1 MTTQPAE
8 AEVVT
13 PAVGTAATSD
23 LTSFPFRRECPFS
36 LSQKYEAYS
45 DNELRKVDFK
55 GTPGWL
61 VTGYNN
67 VRSVLA
73 DPRMSVRGI
82 DDSTRGDDG
91 DQAVPGFFV
100 AMDPPEHDD
109 LRRILAKEF
118 TPRRMAAMR
127 PTIQRIADEL
137 IDAMLASD
145 GPVDLVDALALPL
158 PSLVICELLGVP
170 YDKHDFFQE
179 RTRAVLALSSTPEE
193 VGAAIGAVM
202 MYLAELV
209 TIKQAEPGDDLIS
222 LLVKHI
228 DSGAVT
234 VADVA
239 GMSTLLL
246 MAGHETTGN
255 MIGLGL
261 FSLFEHPDQLAEL
274 RGDLELM
281 PQAVEEL
288 LRHLDIISNLPRTT
302 TEDIEIEGQKIAKG
316 DLVMVS
322 TEAGN
327 KDATTFDDPERFDI
341 HRDAGRHLTFGHGL
355 HTCLGAPLARLELD
369 IVFTTLFQRIPT
381 LRLAVPAAEVKV
393 KYEAKILGVDELPV
407 TWDRS

>member
-8 AEVVT
+8 AEV
-13 PAVGTAATSD
+13 GTDD
-23 LTSFPFRRECPFS
+23 LASFPFRRECPFS
-36 LSQKYEAYS
+36 LSKQYETYS
-45 DNELRKVDFK
+45 DDALRKVDFK

-73 DPRMSVRGI
+73 DPRTSVRGI
-82 DDSTRGDDG
+82 DDSSRGDAG

-100 AMDPPEHDD
+100 AMDPPQHDD

-137 IDAMLASD
+137 IDTMLASE

-179 RTRAVLALSSTPEE
+179 RTRAVLAPNSTPEDIE
-193 VGAAIGAVM
+193 AAIGAVM

-228 DSGAVT
+228 DSGALT
-234 VADVA
+234 VIDVA
-239 GMSTLLL
+239 GMSTFLL

-261 FSLFEHPDQLAEL
+261 FSLLEHPDQLAEL
-274 RGDLELM
+274 RNDLQLM

-288 LRHLDIISNLPRTT
+288 LRHLDIIGNLPRTV
-302 TEDIEIEGQKIAKG
+302 TEDIEINGQKIAKG
-316 DLVMVS
+316 ELVMMS
-322 TEAGN
+322 TEAAN
-327 KDATTFDDPERFDI
+327 KDAGVFDDPERFDI
-341 HRDAGRHLTFGHGL
+341 HRDASRHMTFGHGI

-369 IVFTTLFQRIPT
+369 IVFTTLLERIPT

-393 KYEAKILGVDELPV
+393 KFARIFGLDELPI
-407 TWDRS
+407 TWDR

>member
-8 AEVVT
+8 AEVTT
-13 PAVGTAATSD
+13 PAVGPAATSD
-23 LTSFPFRRECPFS
+23 LTPFPFRRECPFS
-36 LSQKYEAYS
+36 LSKQYESYS
-45 DNELRKVDFK
+45 DDALRKVDFK

-82 DDSTRGDDG
+82 DDSSRGDAG
-91 DQAVPGFFV
+91 DRAVPGFFV

-118 TPRRMAAMR
+118 TPRRMAGMR
-127 PTIQRIADEL
+127 PTIQRIANEL
-137 IDAMLASD
+137 IDTMLASE

-179 RTRAVLALSSTPEE
+179 RTRAVLAPNSTPEDIE
-193 VGAAIGAVM
+193 AAIGAVM
-202 MYLAELV
+202 TYLAELV

-228 DSGAVT
+228 DSGALT
-234 VADVA
+234 VIDVA
-239 GMSTLLL
+239 GMSTFLL

-261 FSLFEHPDQLAEL
+261 FSLLEHPDQLAEL
-274 RGDLELM
+274 RNDLQLM

-288 LRHLDIISNLPRTT
+288 LRHLDIIGNLPRTV
-302 TEDIEIEGQKIAKG
+302 TEDIEINGQKIAKG
-316 DLVMVS
+316 DLVMMS
-322 TEAGN
+322 TEAAN
-327 KDATTFDDPERFDI
+327 KDADVFDDPERFDI
-341 HRDAGRHLTFGHGL
+341 HRDAGRHMTFGHGI

-369 IVFTTLFQRIPT
+369 IVFTTLLERIPT

-393 KYEAKILGVDELPV
+393 KFARIFGLDELPV
-407 TWDRS
+407 TWDR

>member
-8 AEVVT
+8 AEVAA
-13 PAVGTAATSD
+13 PSVGTAATSD
-23 LTSFPFRRECPFS
+23 LASFPFRRECPFAPS
-36 LSQKYEAYS
+36 DKYKSYS
-45 DNELRKVDFK
+45 DDALRKVDFK
-55 GTPGWL
+55 GAPGWL

-82 DDSTRGDDG
+82 DDSTRGDAG
-91 DQAVPGFFV
+91 DQVVPGFFL

-127 PTIQRIADEL
+127 PTIERIANEL
-137 IDAMLASD
+137 IDDMLASD
-145 GPVDLVDALALPL
+145 GPVDIVDALALPL

-179 RTRAVLALSSTPEE
+179 RTRAVLASESTPEQ
-193 VGAAIGAVM
+193 VGAAITDVM
-202 MYLAELV
+202 TYLAELV

-222 LLVKHI
+222 LLVKHVE
-228 DSGAVT
+228 SGAVSI
-234 VADVA
+234 ADVA

-274 RGDLELM
+274 RSDLELM

-288 LRHLDIISNLPRTT
+288 LRHLDIIGNLPRTT
-302 TEDIEIEGQKIAKG
+302 TEDIEINGQTIAKG
-316 DLVMVS
+316 ELVMLS

-327 KDATTFDDPERFDI
+327 RDAAAFDEPDRFDI
-341 HRDAGRHLTFGHGL
+341 HRDAGRHLTFGHGI

-369 IVFTTLFQRIPT
+369 VVFTTLLKRLPT
-381 LRLAVPAAEVKV
+381 LRLAVPAAAVRV
-393 KYEAKILGVDELPV
+393 KYEAKILGVHELPV

>member
-1 MTTQPAE
+1 MTTQPVE

-13 PAVGTAATSD
+13 PAIGTAATED
-23 LTSFPFRRECPFS
+23 LDSFPFRRECPFA
-36 LSQKYEAYS
+36 LAKKYESYS
-45 DNELRKVDFK
+45 DDALRKVDFK

-73 DPRMSVRGI
+73 DPRTSVRGI
-82 DDSTRGDDG
+82 DDSSRGDAG

-137 IDAMLASD
+137 IDTMLASE

-179 RTRAVLALSSTPEE
+179 RTRAVLAPNSTPEDIE
-193 VGAAIGAVM
+193 AAIGAVM

-228 DSGAVT
+228 DSGALT
-234 VADVA
+234 VIDVA
-239 GMSTLLL
+239 GMSTFLL

-261 FSLFEHPDQLAEL
+261 FSLLEHPDQLAEL
-274 RGDLELM
+274 RNDLQLM

-288 LRHLDIISNLPRTT
+288 LRHLDIIGNLPRTV
-302 TEDIEIEGQKIAKG
+302 TEDIEINGQKIAKG
-316 DLVMVS
+316 DLVMMS
-322 TEAGN
+322 TEAAN
-327 KDATTFDDPERFDI
+327 KDADIFDDPERFDI
-341 HRDAGRHLTFGHGL
+341 HRDASRHMTFGHGI

-369 IVFTTLFQRIPT
+369 IVFTTLLERIPT

-393 KYEAKILGVDELPV
+393 KFARIFGLDELPV
-407 TWDRS
+407 TWDR

>member
-1 MTTQPAE
+1 MTIQHE
-8 AEVVT
+8 
-13 PAVGTAATSD
+13 TAAADRQVCPVSAD
-23 LTSFPFRRECPFS
+23 ALPGYPFARSCPFS
-36 LSQKYEAYS
+36 LSDRYETHS
-45 DNELRKVDFK
+45 DDNLQQVEFNGK
-55 GTPGWL
+55 PGWL
-61 VTGYNN
+61 VTGYGN

-73 DPRMSVRGI
+73 DLRTSVRGM

-91 DQAVPGFFV
+91 DQATPGFFV

-109 LRRILAKEF
+109 QRRILAKEF

-137 IDAMLASD
+137 IDRILESE
-145 GPVDLVDALALPL
+145 GPVDVVDKLALPL

-179 RTRAVLALSSTPEE
+179 RTRAVLAAESTPEQ
-193 VGAAIGAVM
+193 VGAAIGDVM

-209 TIKQAEPGDDLIS
+209 TVKQAEPADDLIS
-222 LLVKHI
+222 LLVKHV
-228 DSGAVT
+228 DSGVVT

-255 MIGLGL
+255 MIGLGVL
-261 FSLFEHPDQLAEL
+261 ALLEHPDQLAEL
-274 RGDLELM
+274 RADPELM

-288 LRHLDIISNLPRTT
+288 LRYIDIIGNLPRIAS
-302 TEDIEIEGQKIAKG
+302 EELEINGQKIAAG
-316 DLVMVS
+316 ELLVMA

-327 KDATTFDDPERFDI
+327 RDTAIFADPDRLDF
-341 HRDAGRHLTFGHGL
+341 HRDASKHLTFGHGI

-369 IVFTTLFQRIPT
+369 VVFSTLIARIPT
-381 LRLAVPAAEVKV
+381 LRLAVPAADIRIKNDARIFGAYEV
-393 KYEAKILGVDELPV
+393 PV
-407 TWDRS
+407 TWDR

>member
-8 AEVVT
+8 AEV
-13 PAVGTAATSD
+13 ATDD
-23 LTSFPFRRECPFS
+23 LASFPFRRECPFS
-36 LSQKYEAYS
+36 LSKRYESYS
-45 DNELRKVDFK
+45 DDALRKVDFK

-73 DPRMSVRGI
+73 DPRTSVRGI
-82 DDSTRGDDG
+82 DDSSRGDAG

-100 AMDPPEHDD
+100 AMDPPQHDD

-127 PTIQRIADEL
+127 PTIQRIANEL
-137 IDAMLASD
+137 IDTMLASE

-179 RTRAVLALSSTPEE
+179 RTRAVLAPNSTPEDIE
-193 VGAAIGAVM
+193 AAIGAVM

-228 DSGAVT
+228 DSGALT
-234 VADVA
+234 VIDVA
-239 GMSTLLL
+239 GMSTFLL

-261 FSLFEHPDQLAEL
+261 FSLLEHPDQLAEL
-274 RGDLELM
+274 RNDLQLM

-288 LRHLDIISNLPRTT
+288 LRHLDIIGNLPRTV
-302 TEDIEIEGQKIAKG
+302 TEDIEINGQKIAKG
-316 DLVMVS
+316 ELVMMS
-322 TEAGN
+322 TEAAN
-327 KDATTFDDPERFDI
+327 KDADVFDDPERFDI
-341 HRDAGRHLTFGHGL
+341 HRDASRHMTFGHGI

-369 IVFTTLFQRIPT
+369 IVFTTLLERIPT

-393 KYEAKILGVDELPV
+393 KFARIFGLDELPV
-407 TWDRS
+407 TWDR